1 MAEEGAGWLRTRSE
15 VGDYG
20 GRWLWLRREAVV
32 AEEGEGLWLR
42 REAVVAEEGEGLW
55 LRREVVG

>member
-1 MAEEGAGWLRTRSE
+1 MAEEGAGWLRTRNE

-42 REAVVAEEGEGLW
+42 RE
-55 LRREVVG
+55 VVG